1 MSITTRTY
9 QAVAVS
15 LLLGSLNVYSFEC
28 GDDSCKTGLC
38 NSSGACICNLPD
50 PSTIL
55 NGNRTFLG
63 GKFCD
68 EEMTM
73 CDGTNSFWCEHGGAC
88 EEIVQ
93 GEKYSCK
100 CPPGFGGE
108 HCEHSGASCGQSFCF
123 HNAECLAE
131 AGDVCQCPSEWRGS
145 ADCSLLTKPTDFTSN
160 STETKLSKVSSS
172 SDSNKTLGVLA
183 LSSLGA
189 AVAGAI
195 YGKKVFSKKK
205 REAVKFQ
212 QLSEMQASGILDDD
226 DDDDDE
232 DEDEDHCR
240 VPQRIPGDI
249 SHI

>member
-1 MSITTRTY
+1 MSITTRIY
-9 QAVAVS
+9 QVVAVS
-15 LLLGSLNVYSFEC
+15 FLLESLNVYSFEC
-28 GDDSCKTGLC
+28 EDDRCKTGFC

-68 EEMTM
+68 EEMSM
-73 CDGTNSFWCEHGGAC
+73 CDGTNSFWCEHGGSC

-93 GEKYSCK
+93 GEKYSCN
-100 CPPGFGGE
+100 CPDGFGGE
-108 HCEHSGASCGQSFCF
+108 HCEHSGAPCGESFCF

-145 ADCSLLTKPTDFTSN
+145 ADCSLLTKPTDFNSN

-172 SDSNKTLGVLA
+172 SSDSNKTLAVLA
-183 LSSLGA
+183 LSSVGA

-212 QLSEMQASGILDDD
+212 QLSEIQASGIFDD

-232 DEDEDHCR
+232 DQRR
-240 VPQRIPGDI
+240 VPQRIHADI